1 MRGRGVRP
9 WVALAVLLPA
19 AAPGI
24 ARAASLAELAGWCAP
39 GTGKDQLCD
48 TYLQVILD
56 GLASTDPVINGG
68 NRICVP
74 AGADRAEIVRLV
86 RAHAAESGAAEQT
99 AAIDGAGAALRGR
112 YPCR

>member
-1 MRGRGVRP
+1 MGGRGVRP

-24 ARAASLAELAGWCAP
+24 ARAATLAELAGWCAP
-39 GTGKDQLCD
+39 GSGEDQLCD

-56 GLASTDPVINGG
+56 GLASTDPVVNGG
-68 NRICVP
+68 NRTCVP
-74 AGADRAEIVRLV
+74 ASADRAEIIRVV
-86 RAHAAESGAAEQT
+86 RAYAAESRAADET

-112 YPCR
+112 FPCR